1 MLWLFHIV
9 LNGQIVIEP
18 YVPRPFSIIRLM
30 FSVEHIVVGIAGLQ
44 LSAVILYDRADVH
57 FFPPPG
63 IKDCSP

>member
-1 MLWLFHIV
+1 
-9 LNGQIVIEP
+9 
-18 YVPRPFSIIRLM
+18 M
-30 FSVEHIVVGIAGLQ
+30 FPVEHIVVGIADLQ